1 MHMSCSQQPLPTDL
15 RQTEPFIEL
24 VPSLHPTGKNALME
38 RMSFF
43 TQIKY
48 VEKFQSSYYIVYNQS
63 KIGRIKEVIAALDLK
78 KPRASHIALQVFKF
92 LPALHPTL
100 HVPCLELTNECVVVE
115 PKVCPSIA
123 MLHLS

>member
-1 MHMSCSQQPLPTDL
+1 MHASCSQQPLPTDL
-15 RQTEPFIEL
+15 RQTEPFIKP
-24 VPSLHPTGKNALME
+24 VPSLRPTGKNVLME

-43 TQIKY
+43 TRIKY
-48 VEKFQSSYYIVYNQS
+48 VEKFQSSYIVYNQS
-63 KIGRIKEVIAALDLK
+63 KIGRIKEVIALDLK

-115 PKVCPSIA
+115 PKVCPSMA